1 MRGELTNDEDDEERN
16 LGPQP
21 VARLLEELKL
31 SHHDVVAASTEQLTH
46 KMVSKAGKGRRL
58 TRNVQMKVL
67 RAVNT
72 ASGQQFALNDLF
84 NYTGHV

>member
-1 MRGELTNDEDDEERN
+1 MRGELTNDEEDGERN

-21 VARLLEELKL
+21 IAKLLEELGL
-31 SHHDVVAASTEQLTH
+31 SHHDVVAASPEQLTH

-67 RAVNT
+67 RALNA
-72 ASGQQFALNDLF
+72 ASGRQFVLADLF
-84 NYTGHV
+84 SYIGRP

>member
-1 MRGELTNDEDDEERN
+1 MRGELTNDDEDGERN

-31 SHHDVVAASTEQLTH
+31 SHHDVVAASAEQLTH
-46 KMVSKAGKGRRL
+46 KMVSRASKGRRL

-67 RAVNT
+67 RALNA
-72 ASGQQFALNDLF
+72 ASGQQFSLPDLF
-84 NYTGHV
+84 TYTGHF